1 MLLSGMLGA
10 VGGTPGWLAT
20 LLAYLPGRPTV
31 DAVTRA
37 LGASGGADSLPGHD
51 LAVLAAWAAAG
62 LLASLRLFRWEP
74 RTTR

>member
-31 DAVTRA
+31 DAVTR
-37 LGASGGADSLPGHD
+37 ASGGADSLPGHD